1 MADIEAVVEKVWKE
15 VEVIEGGDPSVKTMC
30 NPDLL
35 AEGVILILDLEAH
48 WASPGAREGGC

>member
-48 WASPGAREGGC
+48 WASPGAR